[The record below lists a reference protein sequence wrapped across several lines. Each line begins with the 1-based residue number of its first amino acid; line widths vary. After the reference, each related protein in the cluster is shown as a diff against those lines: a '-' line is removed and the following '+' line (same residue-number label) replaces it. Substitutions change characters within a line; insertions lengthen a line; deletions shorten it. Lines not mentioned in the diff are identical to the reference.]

1 MTVHQRSMLKA
12 MKRFISAFIIFV
24 NVVEIFLIAK
34 RRHRITSYESLLL
47 SLSFA
52 DLLVGVSVLIY
63 NNNRIV
69 ENIFWCVIMS
79 SLWHLAILT
88 IDRALSVVYPF
99 KHKRWVNRK
108 RIATCIVALWIV
120 SLAMGLP
127 MVLALKRSV
136 YKTIFGYCM
145 LNLSILMAFSYG
157 IIIYIAV
164 IRRRKRLP
172 VSTTIRSIQQGTD
185 LRKDLRLVLMCFV
198 VVLSYTALTFPFVI
212 KVITHSQ
219 NTSKEKPAFIANS
232 VTNSLVYFFWKFL
245 ERRASRGKIRSK
257 TNDIQNEKE
266 ERHCEGGTQN
276 TDDKIRVIET
286 KL

>member
-1 MTVHQRSMLKA
+1 METIKL
-12 MKRFISAFIIFV
+12 FISAFIIFV
-24 NVVEIFLIAK
+24 NVVEICLIAK

-63 NNNRIV
+63 KSDEIV
-69 ENIFWCVIMS
+69 EKIFWCVVMS

-99 KHKRWVNRK
+99 KHRRWVNRK
-108 RIATCIVALWIV
+108 RIAVCIMAIWVV
-120 SLAMGLP
+120 SLAMGVP
-127 MVLALKRSV
+127 MVLALKNSV
-136 YKTIFGYCM
+136 YRTVFGYCM
-145 LNLSILMAFSYG
+145 LDVSILMAFSYG

-172 VSTTIRSIQQGTD
+172 VSTTNRAIQQVTD

-198 VVLSYTALTFPFVI
+198 VVLSYTALTFPFAV
-212 KVITHSQ
+212 KVLRHSQ
-219 NTSKEKPAFIANS
+219 DTSKEKRAFIVNS
-232 VTNSLVYFFWKFL
+232 VTNSLVYFFWKFS
-245 ERRASRGKIRSK
+245 EKRASCGKIRSN
-257 TNDIQNEKE
+257 TNNIQNGKE
-266 ERHCEGGTQN
+266 ERHREGTSQN
-276 TDDKIRVIET
+276 PDNQNHVIET